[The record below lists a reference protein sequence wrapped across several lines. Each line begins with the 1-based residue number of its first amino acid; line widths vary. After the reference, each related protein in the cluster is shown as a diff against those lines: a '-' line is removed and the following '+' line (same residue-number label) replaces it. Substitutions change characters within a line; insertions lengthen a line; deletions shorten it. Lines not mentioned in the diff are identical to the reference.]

1 MNAKQIHF
9 FSPTENSEATKTE
22 KKSAIKS
29 VPIEGYISATG
40 KLVFPNKA
48 ISQLGFDPQNNQF
61 KIGTQD
67 GKRKIKSLFM
77 IPDAAG
83 QEGAFELTKG
93 AKSHG
98 ISLPYILQKGG
109 IDYANTKYTFTVNS
123 FDYEGDV
130 TGYELKITSENPK
143 VEYTGK
149 PRGRK
154 RQTSANEEQA
164 V

>member
-1 MNAKQIHF
+1 MKTKQIRF
-9 FSPTENSEATKTE
+9 FSPTENNETTKKE
-22 KKSAIKS
+22 KKSVAKS
-29 VPIEGYISATG
+29 EPVEGYISATG

-77 IPDAAG
+77 IPDAEG

-109 IDYANTKYTFTVNS
+109 IDYVNTKYTFTVKP

-130 TGYELKITSENPK
+130 TGYELTLASENPK
-143 VEYTGK
+143 SEYTGK

-154 RQTSANEEQA
+154 RQNSSTEETVA
-164 V
+164 